1 MFAPVCASTHA
12 IARRGAIGL
21 WAVLLAGGVLVA
33 CQRESAH
40 SVNADSTRAGIA
52 QMEERLRDG
61 MARAD
66 TALLGS
72 LWAPEY
78 LSTSAVGHT
87 STRAEAL
94 MAFGAGMVRLDTVVI
109 RDLDI
114 RPYGATAVS
123 LGFMDWSG
131 QAAGSPFAST
141 VRFQHVWVH
150 SDGVWRLV
158 ASQLTNQPTPGSPAA
173 PSR

>member
-1 MFAPVCASTHA
+1 MD
-12 IARRGAIGL
+12 
-21 WAVLLAGGVLVA
+21 
-33 CQRESAH
+33 
-40 SVNADSTRAGIA
+40 ADSTRVGIA
-52 QMEERLRDG
+52 QLEERLREG

-66 TALLGS
+66 TSLLGS

-94 MAFGAGMVRLDTVVI
+94 MAFGAGMVRLDTVSI

-141 VRFQHVWVH
+141 VRFQHVWVN
-150 SDGVWRLV
+150 SDGAWRLV
-158 ASQLTNQPTPGSPAA
+158 ASQLTNQPTPVSRPA
-173 PSR
+173 PNR

>member
-1 MFAPVCASTHA
+1 MFPSRGR
-12 IARRGAIGL
+12 ARLGGGVIRISA
-21 WAVLLAGGVLVA
+21 ALLAGGLLA
-33 CQRESAH
+33 GCQGEPPRAS
-40 SVNADSTRAGIA
+40 NADSTRVVIA
-52 QMEERLRDG
+52 QMEGRLREG
-61 MARAD
+61 MVRAD
-66 TALLGS
+66 TALLAS

-94 MAFGAGMVRLDTVVI
+94 MAFGAGMVRLDSVAI

-114 RPYGATAVS
+114 RPYDATAVS
-123 LGFMDWSG
+123 LGYMDWAG

-150 SDGVWRLV
+150 NGGAWRLV
-158 ASQLTNQPTPGSPAA
+158 ASQLTNQPASATRPGSG
-173 PSR
+173 R

>member
-1 MFAPVCASTHA
+1 MVSNAFPFMSRSAL
-12 IARRGAIGL
+12 RRC
-21 WAVLLAGGVLVA
+21 AVLLAGGVVAA
-33 CQRESAH
+33 CQREPPAPAASADA
-40 SVNADSTRAGIA
+40 VRVEIT
-52 QMEERLRDG
+52 QLEERLRQG

-66 TALLGS
+66 TTVLAS

-94 MAFGAGMVRLDTVVI
+94 MAFGAGMVRLDTVTI
-109 RDLDI
+109 RDLEV
-114 RPYGATAVS
+114 RPYGGAAVS

-131 QAAGSPFAST
+131 VAAGSRFSST
-141 VRFQHVWVH
+141 VRFQHVWVN
-150 SDGVWRLV
+150 SDGAWRLV
-158 ASQLTNQPTPGSPAA
+158 ASQLTNQPTASPRSA